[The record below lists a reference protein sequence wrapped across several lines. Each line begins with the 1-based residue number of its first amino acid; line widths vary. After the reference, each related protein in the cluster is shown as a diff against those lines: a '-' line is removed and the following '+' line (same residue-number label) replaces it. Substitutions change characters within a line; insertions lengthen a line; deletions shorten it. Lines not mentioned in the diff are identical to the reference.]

1 MKTIQVFDPPMCCST
16 GVCGPEVDPVLA
28 AVTGFLH
35 RARAQGCAVDRFNLA
50 QQPIAFVEN
59 ETVRNLIEQEGVDI
73 LPLVFVD
80 GELKLKGRYPDEAER
95 AQWLPNPA
103 T

>member
-1 MKTIQVFDPPMCCST
+1 MKMIQVFDPPMCCST
-16 GVCGPEVDPVLA
+16 GVCGPEIDPVLA
-28 AVTGFLH
+28 SFSGFLS
-35 RARAQGCAVDRFNLA
+35 RAREQGCAVDRFNLA

-59 ETVRNLIEQEGVDI
+59 EAVRGVIEKEGVEA
-73 LPLVFVD
+73 LPMVFVD

-95 AQWLPNPA
+95 SAWLS

>member
-1 MKTIQVFDPPMCCST
+1 M
-16 GVCGPEVDPVLA
+16 LA

-35 RARAQGCAVDRFNLA
+35 RAREQGCVVDRFNLA

-59 ETVRNLIEQEGVDI
+59 EEVRRLVEEGGVEA

-95 AQWLPNPA
+95 STW
-103 T
+103 

>member
-28 AVTGFLH
+28 AVSGFLH
-35 RARAQGCAVDRFNLA
+35 RAKEQGCSVDRFNLA

-59 ETVRNLIEQEGVDI
+59 EKVRSLIEQDGVDA

-80 GELKLKGRYPDEAER
+80 GELKLKGRYPNEAER
-95 AQWLPNPA
+95 TDWLRM
-103 T
+103 

>member
-1 MKTIQVFDPPMCCST
+1 MKTVQVFDPPMCCST

-28 AVTGFLH
+28 AVSGFLH
-35 RARAQGCAVDRFNLA
+35 RAREQGYTVDRFNLA

-59 ETVRNLIEQEGVDI
+59 ETVRNLIEREGVEV

-80 GELKLKGRYPDEAER
+80 GELKFKGRYPNETER
-95 AQWLPNPA
+95 AQWLP
-103 T
+103 TTS

>member
-16 GVCGPEVDPVLA
+16 GVCGPDVDPALA
-28 AVTGFLH
+28 SFAGFLS
-35 RARAQGCAVDRFNLA
+35 RAKEMGCAVDRYNLA
-50 QQPIAFVEN
+50 QEPIAFVEN
-59 ETVRNLIEQEGVDI
+59 EEVRRLVEEGGVEA

-95 AQWLPNPA
+95 STW
-103 T
+103 

>member
-1 MKTIQVFDPPMCCST
+1 MKTIQVFDPPMCCAT
-16 GVCGPEVDPVLA
+16 GVCGPEVDPVLV
-28 AVTGFLH
+28 AVTGLLH
-35 RARAQGCAVDRFNLA
+35 RAREQGVAVGRFNLA

-59 ETVRNLIEQEGVDI
+59 EVVRHLIEQEGVEV

-95 AQWLPNPA
+95 AQWLPTP
-103 T
+103 TT

>member
-1 MKTIQVFDPPMCCST
+1 MKMIQVFDPPMCCST
-16 GVCGPEVDPVLA
+16 GVCGPEVDSTLA
-28 AVTGFLH
+28 AVSGFLH
-35 RARAQGCAVDRFNLA
+35 HAKEQGCSVDRFNLA

-59 ETVRNLIEQEGVDI
+59 ETVRGIIEREGVDA

-80 GELKLKGRYPDEAER
+80 GELKVKGRYPDEAER
-95 AQWLPNPA
+95 SAWLL